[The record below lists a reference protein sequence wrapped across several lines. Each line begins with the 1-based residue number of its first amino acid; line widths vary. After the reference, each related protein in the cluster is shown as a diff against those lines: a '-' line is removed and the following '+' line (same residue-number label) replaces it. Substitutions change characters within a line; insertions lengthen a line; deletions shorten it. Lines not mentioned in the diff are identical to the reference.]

1 MAGTGVI
8 LGPVVFDG
16 FEIASG
22 VAFGGGQ
29 RLVVHDLPGGRRV
42 VDALGRQDM
51 TIGFQGFFSGTDATL
66 RARLVDELRAS
77 GALLPLT
84 WDVFFYSVVIR
95 SFVADYRCGW
105 WIPYRLECLVVRDEA
120 SALIETA
127 VDLGASV
134 IADLGVAAAQALPLV
149 PTLGA
154 AQAAASQ
161 SGAAVAGTGAY
172 VAASAGVAQA
182 QGTLTASIGT
192 AEAGIDPATLF
203 GAGSAAAGIASLGA
217 MGVAT
222 GSLAALV
229 TASGYTGRA
238 ARNLGNAST

>member
-1 MAGTGVI
+1 MAGGGLI

-51 TIGFQGFFSGTDATL
+51 TIGFQGFFSGSDATL
-66 RARLVDELRAS
+66 RARMVDELRAS
-77 GALLPLT
+77 GVLLPMT

-95 SFVADYRCGW
+95 EFVADYQCGW

-120 SALIETA
+120 SALIQTA
-127 VDLGASV
+127 VELGASV
-134 IADLGVAAAQALPLV
+134 IADLGAAAAQALPLV
-149 PTLGA
+149 PSLGT
-154 AQAAASQ
+154 AQVAASQ

-172 VAASAGVAQA
+172 AAASAGVAQA
-182 QGTLTASIGT
+182 QADLTSSVGA

-203 GAGSAAAGIASLGA
+203 GAGSAAAGVASLGA
-217 MGVAT
+217 MGPAT
-222 GSLAALV
+222 GNLAALAA
-229 TASGYTGRA
+229 ASGYAGRA

>member
-1 MAGTGVI
+1 MAGTGLI

-16 FEIASG
+16 FEVASG
-22 VAFGGGQ
+22 VSFGGGQ

-51 TIGFQGFFSGTDATL
+51 TIGFRGFFSGSDATL

-77 GALLPLT
+77 GALLPLI
-84 WDVFFYSVVIR
+84 WDVFFYSVVVR
-95 SFVADYRCGW
+95 SFVADYQCGW
-105 WIPYRLECLVVRDEA
+105 WIPFRLECLVVRDEA

-134 IADLGVAAAQALPLV
+134 VADLGAAAAQALPLV
-149 PTLGA
+149 PSIGA

-172 VAASAGVAQA
+172 LAASAGVAQA
-182 QGTLTASIGT
+182 QGALTASVGT
-192 AEAGIDPATLF
+192 AEGAIDPATLF
-203 GAGSAAAGIASLGA
+203 GGGSAGAGIASLGA
-217 MGVAT
+217 MGAAT

-229 TASGYTGRA
+229 TASGYAGRA